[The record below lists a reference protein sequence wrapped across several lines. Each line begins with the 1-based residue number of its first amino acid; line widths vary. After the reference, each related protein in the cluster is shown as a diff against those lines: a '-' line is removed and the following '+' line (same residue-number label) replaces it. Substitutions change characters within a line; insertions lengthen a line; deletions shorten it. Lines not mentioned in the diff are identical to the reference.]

1 MRARYLNFFRQ
12 NTAIGGFTNQ
22 AAIAIAAYLLA
33 IFIIGTWQHRSKGLA
48 DFHLAGRRQGIRA
61 LTGTFCATILGA
73 STTIG
78 MAGLGYSRGLPGS
91 WWMLSGTIGM
101 LVLSLFLVE
110 RIRSTGCST
119 LPQLVGSF
127 WGEKARSFASV
138 LIALSWT
145 GVIAVQIIASG
156 NILLALFGGDISHY
170 MVVCTM
176 VFVLYTAYGGKVSVI
191 RTDLFQILILTLGV
205 TILFWTALN
214 AAGPLPLMDQSFP
227 TSAGM
232 NCWDVITMLFV
243 VGSAYLIGPD
253 MYSHI
258 FSSRSPREARISA
271 IIAAIILIP
280 MAFLITSLGIFSA
293 HLYPAINPEQAIP
306 SLMAGLLFPAVEG
319 LVAAA
324 LLAAFMSSADTCLM
338 TATSILTLD
347 IYDKIYGRIGNRIG
361 NRVGNRIESSIER
374 NMGDEIGSGRNL
386 KAPQDHL
393 MKVSRIA
400 VLVIG
405 AAALILAISIP
416 DIITTLLLA
425 YTIFTSGLLMP
436 VLAGFYRDRLGLT
449 ANGALCAIAGGGL
462 TAILQSPSYPLLG
475 MTVSALLLFSV
486 SWLER
491 WLLGGKAANN
501 NKIKHR

>member
-1 MRARYLNFFRQ
+1 M
-12 NTAIGGFTNQ
+12 
-22 AAIAIAAYLLA
+22 LA
-33 IFIIGTWQHRSKGLA
+33 IFIIGTWQLRSKGLA
-48 DFHLAGRRQGIRA
+48 DFHLAGRRQGIKA

-91 WWMLSGTIGM
+91 WWMLSGIIGM

-110 RIRSTGCST
+110 RIRSTECST

-127 WGEKARSFASV
+127 WGEKARTFASV

-156 NILLALFGGDISHY
+156 NILLAVFGGDISHY
-170 MVVCTM
+170 MVVCTV

-205 TILFWTALN
+205 VILFWKALN
-214 AAGPLPLMDQSFP
+214 AAGPLPLMNQSFP
-227 TSAGM
+227 TSSGM
-232 NCWDVITMLFV
+232 NCLDVISMLFV

-258 FSSRSPREARISA
+258 FSSRSPREAKISA
-271 IIAAIILIP
+271 LIAAIILIP

-293 HLYPAINPEQAIP
+293 HLYPAIKPEQAIP
-306 SLMAGLLFPAVEG
+306 SLITGLLYPAVEG

-347 IYDKIYGRIGNRIG
+347 IYDKIYSRIGGRAG
-361 NRVGNRIESSIER
+361 CKSIKNIR
-374 NMGDEIGSGRNL
+374 KNFGIYIDP
-386 KAPQDHL
+386 KASQDHL
-393 MKVSRIA
+393 MNVSRIV

-405 AAALILAISIP
+405 SAALILAVSIP
-416 DIITTLLLA
+416 DIITTLLIA
-425 YTIFTSGLLMP
+425 YSIFTGGLLIP
-436 VLAGFYRDRLGLT
+436 VLAGFFRGRLGLT
-449 ANGALCAIAGGGL
+449 SNGALYAIAGGGF
-462 TAILQSPSYPLLG
+462 TAIFCSQSYPLLG

-491 WLLGGKAANN
+491 WLSGRNAAMNGKIQ
-501 NKIKHR
+501 KR